1 MVYFIIY
8 LFIEIIVSVNISS
21 NIGGLYTFFEVI
33 LSAVIGIFLLVNLR
47 DTLTSRMGMI
57 LDGSL
62 DVEEFQKASLFTI
75 LGAILLI
82 IPGFFSDMLGL
93 LLQFSTFGIFFAK
106 RVLNLKS
113 KSRDYKNRREEI
125 DDEIIDVEVID
136 YHNTTK

>member
-1 MVYFIIY
+1 LYYPFY
-8 LFIEIIVSVNISS
+8 R
-21 NIGGLYTFFEVI
+21 LYTFFEVI